1 MGDADSGYGSERGT
15 SPHLARTI
23 GALSATSFTGWS
35 TLEWCFG
42 SRRAYH
48 LTYRINHNVGSV
60 NNHEVPA
67 IIAGHLLAVGRKR
80 QQLKAAPLRFHHK
93 VPGSEVTDS
102 PLGMGVERTNG
113 AVRSLY
119 S

>member
-1 MGDADSGYGSERGT
+1 MFKRLFQLRLNVSIAT
-15 SPHLARTI
+15 
-23 GALSATSFTGWS
+23 LSVTSFTGWF
-35 TLEWCFG
+35 TLERCFG

-48 LTYRINHNVGSV
+48 LS
-60 NNHEVPA
+60 HEVPA

-93 VPGSEVTDS
+93 APGSEVTDS

-119 S
+119 SQQIG